1 MKKRLYSE
9 VLKQQLKTV
18 RCFEVFS
25 VDTSSPRENRWIG
38 LFRYDDLF
46 CYHAG
51 VIEVSP
57 SVVRE
62 VYESQVIEVNVDS
75 HTLLRINDEY
85 EIGVEHNQVLD
96 LSDDGERWEG
106 DVLHNQPYGWGV
118 LYNSENN
125 MVYEGFRI
133 GDVNVCY
140 GKSFYPQV
148 GVIEYEGMI
157 CEGKRWGRGVQY
169 DLNGNI
175 VFDGEWISN
184 EWVEKRIEICE
195 ETQFFHN
202 RLEELV
208 ICDESC
214 NGQEWRLFDLSL
226 MFNLLGLKV
235 GDHCFKYVDEVRFHG
250 MKRLERVLIG
260 KSSFVEK
267 ETRDRCYLNRHFYL
281 KNCDR
286 LRELR
291 IGCHSF
297 KDYSVCAIESNP
309 CLEVIEM
316 GELNEYSEIF
326 WFASLELKSESARK
340 RLMNRLAQ
348 FEVSSA
354 GILCI
359 L

>member
-1 MKKRLYSE
+1 
-9 VLKQQLKTV
+9 
-18 RCFEVFS
+18 
-25 VDTSSPRENRWIG
+25 
-38 LFRYDDLF
+38 
-46 CYHAG
+46 
-51 VIEVSP
+51 
-57 SVVRE
+57 
-62 VYESQVIEVNVDS
+62 
-75 HTLLRINDEY
+75 
-85 EIGVEHNQVLD
+85 
-96 LSDDGERWEG
+96 
-106 DVLHNQPYGWGV
+106 
-118 LYNSENN
+118 
-125 MVYEGFRI
+125 
-133 GDVNVCY
+133 
-140 GKSFYPQV
+140 
-148 GVIEYEGMI
+148 
-157 CEGKRWGRGVQY
+157 
-169 DLNGNI
+169 
-175 VFDGEWISN
+175 
-184 EWVEKRIEICE
+184 
-195 ETQFFHN
+195 
-202 RLEELV
+202 
-208 ICDESC
+208 
-214 NGQEWRLFDLSL
+214 
-226 MFNLLGLKV
+226 
-235 GDHCFKYVDEVRFHG
+235 